1 MLFDEIMDVIKKLA
15 CSQGSYGRLLEAIN
29 ELDEDE
35 LDKLIVTWEDMEFKS
50 PVDFILY
57 IEG

>member
-1 MLFDEIMDVIKKLA
+1 MLFEEILDTIKQLA
-15 CSQGSYGRLLEAIN
+15 CSQGFYGRLLQAICDLDDD
-29 ELDEDE
+29 ELDE
-35 LDKLIVTWEDMEFKS
+35 LIATWEDMNFKD

>member
-1 MLFDEIMDVIKKLA
+1 MYFDEIMDVIKKLA
-15 CSQGSYGRLLEAIN
+15 CSQGFYGRLLQAIN
-29 ELDEDE
+29 ELDADE
-35 LDKLIVTWEDMEFKS
+35 LDELIVTWEDMEFKN